1 VYVTEEVEDE
11 AAATELVTKEV
22 RKKKKA
28 NAEALQKVL
37 EMAKDI
43 EVPASV
49 LFKDATAEVVEQALK
64 SAAELQMDV
73 TAEA

>member
-11 AAATELVTKEV
+11 AAATELVTREV

-28 NAEALQKVL
+28 DVEALQKVL

-43 EVPASV
+43 EPVIHTQN
-49 LFKDATAEVVEQALK
+49 L
-64 SAAELQMDV
+64 
-73 TAEA
+73 